1 MCIRDRVYP
10 GVDEIQIQGEK
21 AKNPTLLYLGRLR
34 DYKCV
39 DVLIKCTPKLLQM
52 YPTLKVVIA
61 GEGEDLKNLKKL
73 TQKLNVQDAVE
84 FTGRVT
90 DEEKEKLFT
99 QAWVAVH
106 PSIVEGWGI
115 SNIEA
120 NLCGTPVVAA
130 NVDGLR
136 DSVIHNKTGLL
147 VESRNIHA
155 FTSAIDNL
163 LSNSKM
169 RENMG
174 IEARKWANNFSWDTS
189 ADSFYS
195 LFSNLINRSHI
206 PLRLRASRRANIR
219 L

>member
-106 PSIVEGWGI
+106 PSIRCV
-115 SNIEA
+115 
-120 NLCGTPVVAA
+120 
-130 NVDGLR
+130 
-136 DSVIHNKTGLL
+136 
-147 VESRNIHA
+147 
-155 FTSAIDNL
+155 
-163 LSNSKM
+163 
-169 RENMG
+169 
-174 IEARKWANNFSWDTS
+174 
-189 ADSFYS
+189 
-195 LFSNLINRSHI
+195 
-206 PLRLRASRRANIR
+206 
-219 L
+219 